1 MQFPHETFHHSLAQA
16 LANSGQT
23 IAGLGRSLSEE
34 NGKLPRTN
42 EMMIRRLRDRLNP
55 QVIELITLLDA
66 LGLELAIV
74 QRGSSRSVETTST
87 RDCIDE

>member
-34 NGKLPRTN
+34 NGKFPRTN
-42 EMMIRRLRDRLNP
+42 ERMISRLRDRLNP

-74 QRGSSRSVETTST
+74 PKRAGGAVDGDRKLNE
-87 RDCIDE
+87 